1 MTLPVA
7 VLVSGRG
14 SNLQAILDACAS
26 GELDARVAIVVSN
39 HAGVPALQR
48 AALAGVPSAVFT
60 LRTYSDRTAA
70 HSAMAAAIAGVGA
83 ELVVLAGFDHILAP
97 IFFVRLAGVPALQRA
112 ALAGVPSAVFT
123 LRTYSD
129 RAAAHSAMAVAIAGV
144 GAELVVLAGFDH
156 ILAPIFFVRLS
167 GVPVINLHPA
177 LLPLFGGRGMHGDKV
192 HEAVLASG
200 ATESGCTVHRVHP
213 ETVDLGEVVVQRRV
227 PVEPGDTAATLAARV
242 LEQEHGAIVD
252 AIRRFVPTAV
262 SR

>member
-1 MTLPVA
+1 MTLRVA

-26 GELDARVAIVVSN
+26 GEVDARVAIVISN

-60 LRTYSDRTAA
+60 LRTYSDRATAHA
-70 HSAMAAAIAGVGA
+70 AMATAIAGVGA
-83 ELVVLAGFDHILAP
+83 QLVVLAGFDHILAP
-97 IFFVRLAGVPALQRA
+97 TFFVRLR
-112 ALAGVPSAVFT
+112 
-123 LRTYSD
+123 
-129 RAAAHSAMAVAIAGV
+129 
-144 GAELVVLAGFDH
+144 
-156 ILAPIFFVRLS
+156 

-192 HEAVLASG
+192 HQAVLASG

-227 PVEPGDTAATLAARV
+227 PVVPGDDAATLAARV
-242 LEQEHGAIVD
+242 LDEEHIAIVE
-252 AIRRFVPTAV
+252 AIRRFAPAEAV
-262 SR
+262 TRA

>member
-1 MTLPVA
+1 

-60 LRTYSDRTAA
+60 LRTYSDRAAA
-70 HSAMAAAIAGVGA
+70 HSAMATAIAGVGA

-97 IFFVRLAGVPALQRA
+97 IFLRLR
-112 ALAGVPSAVFT
+112 
-123 LRTYSD
+123 
-129 RAAAHSAMAVAIAGV
+129 
-144 GAELVVLAGFDH
+144 
-156 ILAPIFFVRLS
+156 

-177 LLPLFGGRGMHGDKV
+177 LLPLFGGRGMHGDRV

-227 PVEPGDTAATLAARV
+227 PVEPDDTAATLAARV

>member
-1 MTLPVA
+1 MTLPIA

-26 GELDARVAIVVSN
+26 GELDARVAVVVSN
-39 HAGVPALQR
+39 RAGVPALQR

-60 LRTYSDRTAA
+60 VRAYSDREAA
-70 HSAMAAAIAGVGA
+70 HAAMAATIAGMGA

-97 IFFVRLAGVPALQRA
+97 TFFVRLR
-112 ALAGVPSAVFT
+112 
-123 LRTYSD
+123 
-129 RAAAHSAMAVAIAGV
+129 
-144 GAELVVLAGFDH
+144 
-156 ILAPIFFVRLS
+156 

-192 HEAVLASG
+192 HQAVLASG

-227 PVEPGDTAATLAARV
+227 PILPGDDAATLAARV
-242 LEQEHGAIVD
+242 LDEEHTAIVE
-252 AIRRFVPTAV
+252 AIRRFVPAEAV
-262 SR
+262 TRA

>member
-14 SNLQAILDACAS
+14 SNLQAIFDACVS
-26 GELDARVAIVVSN
+26 GSLDARVAIVVSN

-60 LRTYSDRTAA
+60 LRAYSDRAAA
-70 HSAMAAAIAGVGA
+70 HAAMATAIAGVGA

-97 IFFVRLAGVPALQRA
+97 IFFVRLR
-112 ALAGVPSAVFT
+112 
-123 LRTYSD
+123 
-129 RAAAHSAMAVAIAGV
+129 
-144 GAELVVLAGFDH
+144 
-156 ILAPIFFVRLS
+156 

-213 ETVDLGEVVVQRRV
+213 ETIDLGEVVVQRRV
-227 PVEPGDTAATLAARV
+227 PVLPGDDAAMLAARV
-242 LEQEHGAIVD
+242 LDEEHIAIVE
-252 AIRRFVPTAV
+252 AIRRFARAEAV
-262 SR
+262 TRV